1 MAPARDALDVSIL
14 AGGILYVTTILVF
27 RFVLGAGLDPTSGDV
42 AGFGAE
48 FARLNR
54 TARATLTPI
63 GVLTSVLVLI
73 ALVREGGLGIPRGRL
88 RIAGIAALA
97 VGGLLAGAVLEPLEK
112 AVVSAADAG
121 GSAAMPL
128 LERWQRWQLVLLGI
142 ALVAGGALVLAD
154 RAARPVEPSA
164 GTSQLTR
171 HHRSLLL
178 LLAATTLF
186 EGYDRFIVSL
196 ALPSIA
202 GGFSELQGLSPEEKD
217 ARLAVAL
224 ALIRTGALFAILL
237 GQAADRFGRR
247 RLLLVTVLGYTIATF
262 ATGLSASLASF
273 VVLQMLALTFLSA
286 ELSLAQVVVAE
297 EFPPGARGAGQ
308 AMLGASAA
316 LGAGLVAMLFP
327 VMEESPLGWRGLY
340 FVGVLP
346 LLLVG
351 WLRRSLPETTRWSN
365 LAEHERRATGVM
377 AVLRPAHRVRF
388 AVLMLLAGA
397 AFAAAA
403 SAFSFAS
410 YRARTVF
417 DWTPGQV
424 SAMVLTGGGLGFWG
438 WVVFGRL
445 ADVVGRRW
453 TGAVALVGGGLAI
466 IAFYRTPYL
475 MAAFTGIVFFE
486 AGVSVAIN
494 ALSTEVFPTALR
506 ATAKVWVTNAAV
518 IGAMIGLGLVGM
530 LADRVG
536 GHALVIA
543 GLGVLPML
551 FAPLLFVLPETHK
564 RELEKI

>member
-1 MAPARDALDVSIL
+1 MAPGRNALDVSIV
-14 AGGILYVTTILVF
+14 AGGILYLGTILVF
-27 RFVLGAGLDPTSGDV
+27 RFIFGAELDPTSDL
-42 AGFGAE
+42 AAFSAE

-73 ALVREGGLGIPRGRL
+73 ALVREGGLGIRRGRL

-121 GSAAMPL
+121 GAALPPL
-128 LERWQRWQLVLLGI
+128 LERWQRWQLVL
-142 ALVAGGALVLAD
+142 AFAAVVAGGALVLAD
-154 RAARPVEPSA
+154 RAARPEEPSEA
-164 GTSQLTR
+164 TGQLTR
-171 HHRSLLL
+171 RHRSLLL

-202 GGFSELQGLSPEEKD
+202 RDLGEED
-217 ARLAVAL
+217 ARLALAL
-224 ALIRTGALFAILL
+224 ALIRSGALVAILL

-247 RLLLVTVLGYTIATF
+247 RLLLVTVLGYTVATA
-262 ATGLSASLASF
+262 ATGLSTTLASF

-327 VMEESPLGWRGLY
+327 LMEESPLGWRGLY

-346 LLLVG
+346 LLVVG
-351 WLRRSLPETTRWSN
+351 WLRRSLPETTRWTN
-365 LAEHERRATGVM
+365 LAEHERRATGIM

-388 AVLMLLAGA
+388 AVLMLVAGA

-410 YRARTVF
+410 YRATTVF
-417 DWTPGQV
+417 GWTPGQV

-445 ADVVGRRW
+445 ADVLGRLW
-453 TGAVALVGGGLAI
+453 TGAVALVGGGLSI
-466 IAFYRTPYL
+466 IVFYRTPYL

-486 AGVSVAIN
+486 AGASVAIN

-518 IGAMIGLGLVGM
+518 IGAMIGLGLVG
-530 LADRVG
+530 LVADRVG

-543 GLGVLPML
+543 GLAFLPML